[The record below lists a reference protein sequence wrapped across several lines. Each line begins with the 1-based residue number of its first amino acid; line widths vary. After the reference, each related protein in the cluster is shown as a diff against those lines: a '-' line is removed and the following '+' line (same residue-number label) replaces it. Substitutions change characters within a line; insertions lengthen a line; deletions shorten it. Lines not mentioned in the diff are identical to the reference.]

1 MATPAQPPNFVA
13 FQYQGELPEVLKEGE
28 VCSVRM
34 IEDNYMRD
42 VPLFIRG
49 HLVKQGRRFEKFVSG
64 EKFSP
69 SRSNRKRLKLYVT
82 GPPGCGKTAFSTL
95 LAHRYAAGLTKA
107 SRNTVPAGIAATTA
121 TSSSL
126 PAPPTT
132 PTLATIAKEKRV
144 LMILFRVQDPCNI
157 IIIEGQ
163 KSKKLCNSLHRGN
176 VVAIVEQALQ
186 EATNPFDLCFLDGV
200 RTSLDPCTALMG
212 MLTSHTGDERKI
224 KRIVFTTSLQFD
236 LRAGDVQMG
245 IDRAYEE
252 LKFDSFTQGDY
263 KSAISNQQF
272 LNRLLNSKPDI
283 MKDILHF
290 KTKGT
295 PIPWAEQVDD
305 EECIEDGISEGEE
318 KAEESNE
325 YGTNDDAM
333 KSFVAVA
340 ANLTTAQQYFDH
352 KYFYAGGSARFMFEF
367 TTFGVKDSLDTLFA
381 KIKGDEW
388 EEFARPTISYKAP
401 HSVNTLVQQFKGRT
415 AAVSRYVLFEAYE
428 KMEGKLVSAVKAAA
442 EHSDNP
448 ALKGW
453 AFELEQLHTIKT
465 VFKNNSTKNSVK
477 QLLISKEGLCFQPVE
492 NGEVSFDGKKLSNSP
507 DTEFESGTI
516 IWCMKWNQGCFDAAF
531 FKDEVLLTLQFTVG
545 SDHSLKVQY
554 ISDLKNA
561 IENRLE
567 KDIKAFHHVAVV
579 GGNASAFDN
588 FCFKDPEGAGRNG
601 AGWNL
606 DFTVKTH
613 KASPLVPKDVME
625 PGRDQFEAAHLCD
638 TNVYTRKRAH
648 SDI

>member
-1 MATPAQPPNFVA
+1 MATPAQPLNFVA

-69 SRSNRKRLKLYVT
+69 SRSSRKRLKLYVT

-107 SRNTVPAGIAATTA
+107 SRNTIPAGIAATTA

-163 KSKKLCNSLHRGN
+163 KSKTLCNALHHGN
-176 VVAIVEQALQ
+176 VVALVEQVLQ

-224 KRIVFTTSLQFD
+224 KRIVFTTSSQFD

-263 KSAISNQQF
+263 KSAISNQPF

-305 EECIEDGISEGEE
+305 EEECIEDGISEGEE

-340 ANLTTAQQYFDH
+340 ANLAVAQQYFDH

-388 EEFARPTISYKAP
+388 EEFASPTISYKAP
-401 HSVNTLVQQFKGRT
+401 HSVNTIMQQFKGRT
-415 AAVSRYVLFEAYE
+415 ATVSRYVLFEAYE
-428 KMEGKLVSAVKAAA
+428 KMEGKLVSAVKTAA

-477 QLLISKEGLCFQPVE
+477 KKLISKEGLCFQPVE

-507 DTEFESGTI
+507 ETEFESGTI

-545 SDHSLKVQY
+545 GDHSLKVQY

-561 IENRLE
+561 IENSLE
-567 KDIKAFHHVAVV
+567 KEIKAFHHVAVV

-588 FCFKDPEGAGRNG
+588 FRFKDPEGVGRNG

-613 KASPLVPKDVME
+613 KASPLVPKDIME

-648 SDI
+648 S